1 MRQARLLMYSHD
13 TYGLGHL
20 RRCRTIAHSLVD
32 YFDNLSVL
40 IVSGSPIIGSFDFH
54 PRVDFVRI
62 PGAVKLDSGK
72 YASLNPAI
80 GIDDQIS
87 MRASLLK
94 QSAEVYKPDIFLID
108 KEPLGL
114 RGEAK
119 DTLVMLKARGTR
131 LVLGIRD
138 VMDEPQKLAAE
149 WDRKNV
155 IPALED
161 LYDNIWIYGLE
172 QIYNPLKG
180 LGLSQAVKDKM
191 TYTGYLHRSASTSR
205 INQHSHKLLED
216 VPYILVTTGGGGDG
230 VQLIDWVLRA
240 YEHDPDI
247 PYPASLVLGPFMN
260 VNQQNTFID
269 RVNRLEKVSAVTFD
283 ANIEDLLEG
292 AIGVVSMGG
301 YNTFC
306 ELLSF
311 DNPGLIVP
319 RTVPRLEQHIRAS
332 RAQELGLC
340 EMLMPEET
348 YDAERMAKALHNL
361 ASQSKPSEVH
371 IPGLLGGLSVINMMM
386 ERYLRPE
393 DSNALPLTVVSS

>member
-1 MRQARLLMYSHD
+1 MRHARLLMYSHD

-32 YFDNLSVL
+32 YFDNLSIL

-62 PGAVKLDSGK
+62 PGAVKLDNGK

-80 GIDDQIS
+80 SFDDQIS
-87 MRASLLK
+87 MRSSLLK
-94 QSAEVYKPDIFLID
+94 QSAEVYQPDIFLID

-119 DTLVMLKARGTR
+119 DTLMMLKAKGTR

-138 VMDEPQKLAAE
+138 VMDDPQKLREE
-149 WDRKNV
+149 WQRKNV

-161 LYDNIWIYGLE
+161 LYDDIWVYGLE
-172 QIYNPLKG
+172 QMYEPLKDV
-180 LGLSQAVKDKM
+180 GLSQSIKNKIS
-191 TYTGYLHRSASTSR
+191 YTGFLHRSASST
-205 INQHSHKLLED
+205 LLNRDANAVEE

-240 YEHDPDI
+240 YEHDPSI
-247 PYPASLVLGPFMN
+247 PHPARLVLGPFMN
-260 VNQQNTFID
+260 MNQQRNFMD

-283 ANIEDLLEG
+283 ANIETLLMG
-292 AIGVVSMGG
+292 AVGVVSMGG

-311 DNPGLIVP
+311 DNRGLIIP
-319 RTVPRLEQHIRAS
+319 RTMPRLEQYIRAS
-332 RAQELGLC
+332 RAEELGLAK
-340 EMLMPEET
+340 MLMPEDS
-348 YDAERMAKALHNL
+348 YDANRMAKALHNL
-361 ASQSKPSEVH
+361 PHQAKPSDVH
-371 IPGLLGGLSVINMMM
+371 IPGLLGGLSVINTMM
-386 ERYLRPE
+386 EGYLNNSKAAPI
-393 DSNALPLTVVSS
+393 SLMAAG

>member
-1 MRQARLLMYSHD
+1 MKQTRLLMYSHD

-32 YFDNLSVL
+32 YFEDLSIL

-80 GIDDQIS
+80 SIDDQLS
-87 MRASLLK
+87 MRASLLQ
-94 QSAEVYKPDIFLID
+94 QSAKVYEPDIFLID

-119 DTLVMLKARGTR
+119 DTLTMLKARGTR
-131 LVLGIRD
+131 LVLGLRD
-138 VMDEPQKLAAE
+138 VMDDPQKLAQE

-155 IPALED
+155 IPALES
-161 LYDNIWIYGLE
+161 LYDDIWVYGLPE
-172 QIYNPLKG
+172 MYNPLEG
-180 LGLSQAVKDKM
+180 VGLSPAITNKM
-191 TYTGYLHRSASTSR
+191 AYTGYLHRSVSPTRVDQSNHGTS
-205 INQHSHKLLED
+205 SDE
-216 VPYILVTTGGGGDG
+216 PYILVTTGGGGDG

-240 YEHDPDI
+240 YEHDPNI
-247 PYPASLVLGPFMN
+247 PHPARLVLGPFMN
-260 VNQQNTFID
+260 VNHQHTFMD
-269 RVNRLEKVSAVTFD
+269 RVSRLDKVSAITFD
-283 ANIEDLLEG
+283 ANIETLLTN

-311 DNPGLIVP
+311 DKRGLIVP
-319 RTVPRLEQHIRAS
+319 RTVPRLEQYIRAS
-332 RAQELGLC
+332 RAEQLGLAR
-340 EMLMPEET
+340 MLMPEDT
-348 YDAERMAKALHNL
+348 YDAARMAAALHEL
-361 ASQSKPSEVH
+361 PQQPKPSEVH
-371 IPGLLGGLSVINMMM
+371 IPGLLGGLSAINTMM
-386 ERYLRPE
+386 EHYINHPA
-393 DSNALPLTVVSS
+393 DQVLPLAAVS